1 MHRRG
6 GRPRITGV
14 RDAFAAIAD
23 PTRRRL
29 LTELAA
35 GDRTVSELSVGLAIS
50 QPAVSQHLKVL
61 REAGLVL
68 FRSVGRAHRYRLCA
82 EGISG
87 LCAWLVELER
97 RWHARTDPFR
107 EDPCGQQ
114 GGGPHDEM
122 EHTQAIPARQVS

>member
-1 MHRRG
+1 MPRRG

-35 GDRTVSELSVGLAIS
+35 GERTVSELSVGLAIS

-68 FRSVGRAHRYRLCA
+68 FRSSGRSHRYRLCV

-87 LCAWLVELER
+87 LCAWLIELER
-97 RWHARTDPFR
+97 GWHARASLLR
-107 EDPCGQQ
+107 EDAGYHQP
-114 GGGPHDEM
+114 GGPHDEL
-122 EHTQAIPARQVS
+122 EPARQVS